1 MKIDDIKDILET
13 YHISPSKRLSQHF
26 LIDEHIADKII
37 EHGNIDKEDVILEV
51 GPGLGI
57 LTKYTIKKA
66 KGVIAVEWDKRICSY
81 LADEFGDEIELINA
95 DALKIDFPYFNKI
108 ISNLPYKISSPIT
121 FKFLEHDFRYAVL
134 MYQKEFADRMVAKEG
149 KEYSRLSVN
158 VYYKGKCERLEYVP
172 KTAFFPQPKI
182 DSAVVKLTPRKP
194 RFEVK
199 DEALFFK
206 VVETLFSHRR
216 KKIQNS
222 LLMGWKYFAEDK
234 ETMKLIIQHLPYKE
248 KRVEELS
255 PEEIG
260 VIADEIYRNLKSD

>member
-1 MKIDDIKDILET
+1 MRIDDVKDILKT
-13 YHISPSKRLSQHF
+13 YNIRPSKRLSQHF
-26 LIDEHIADKII
+26 LIDEHIAYKII
-37 EHGNIDKEDVILEV
+37 EHGNIDKEDVVLEV

-57 LTKYTIKKA
+57 LTKHIVKKA
-66 KGVIAVEWDKRICSY
+66 KRVIAVEQDKKFCSY
-81 LADEFGDEIELINA
+81 LTNKFGDEIELINA
-95 DALKIDFPYFNKI
+95 NALKINFPYFDKI

-121 FKFLEHDFRYAVL
+121 FKFLAHDFQYAIL
-134 MYQKEFADRMVAKEG
+134 MYQKEFADRMVAKKG

-158 VYYKGKCERLEYVP
+158 VYYRGKCERLEYVP
-172 KTAFFPQPKI
+172 KTAFYPQPKI
-182 DSAVVKLTPRKP
+182 DSAVVKLTPREPIFK
-194 RFEVK
+194 VK

-222 LLMGWKYFAEDK
+222 LLMGWKNFAEDK
-234 ETMKLIIQHLPYKE
+234 EAMKSIVQHIPYKD

-260 VIADEIYRNLKSD
+260 VIADEIYREL